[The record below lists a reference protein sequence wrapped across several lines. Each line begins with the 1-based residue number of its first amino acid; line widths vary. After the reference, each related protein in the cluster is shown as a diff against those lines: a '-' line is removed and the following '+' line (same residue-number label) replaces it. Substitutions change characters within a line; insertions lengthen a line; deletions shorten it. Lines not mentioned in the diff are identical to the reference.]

1 MGYIVLAFLTG
12 CMVILSLVINSKLAI
27 RIGVL
32 QGTLINYL
40 VGLAFSTLVFL
51 FNYKYVEI
59 SLKHLSNIPLWVYFG
74 GAIGVMIVSINNI
87 VIPKI
92 PTIYSTLLIFIGQ
105 IFTGIIIDFILG
117 DSISKGKIIGGLLI
131 SLGMMYNFYI
141 DKKYLAVKATNE

>member
-1 MGYIVLAFLTG
+1 MGYIILAFITG

-27 RIGVL
+27 KIGVL

-40 VGLAFSTLVFL
+40 VGLTFSILVFL

-59 SLKHLSNIPLWVYFG
+59 SLKYLSNIPIWVYFG

-92 PTIYSTLLIFIGQ
+92 PTIYSTLLIFTGQ
-105 IFTGIIIDFILG
+105 IFTGITIDFILG

-141 DKKYLAVKATNE
+141 DKKYLAAKATNE